1 MPSKQGFF
9 ETSLIG
15 EKIWAISGA
24 SNDLMYLV
32 AGRQKA
38 MLVDTGM
45 GFGDL
50 AGVVRE
56 LTSLPVMVVN
66 THGHPD
72 HAGGNPAF
80 AEIWLHPAD
89 EAILRRMCTDAYRMD
104 EQKLFLG
111 DQSPAYRRMANALV
125 KYRPTLL
132 KALRA
137 KQVIDL
143 GGRQFEVIETPG
155 HTPGSICLLNEK
167 EGLLFSGDTIV
178 ETPAWLYLKHSL
190 PLSNYHRSLIELEKR
205 KFDLIFPGHK
215 PTPLTRANLDDLIAC
230 ASEILAKPGI
240 GKLEK
245 TFAGEGLLWQNGK
258 AKIIY
263 DLKNI

>member
-1 MPSKQGFF
+1 MSSKQDFF
-9 ETSLIG
+9 ETALIG
-15 EKIWAISGA
+15 ERIWSISGA

-32 AGRQKA
+32 AGSRQA

-56 LTSLPVMVVN
+56 LTSLPLLVVN

-80 AEIWLHPAD
+80 PEIWLHPAD
-89 EAILRRMCTDAYRMD
+89 EAILRRMCTDSYRMD
-104 EQKLFLG
+104 EQEMFLG

-125 KYRPTLL
+125 KYRPTQL
-132 KALRA
+132 KALHT

-143 GGRQFEVIETPG
+143 GERQFEVIETPG
-155 HTPGSICLLNEK
+155 HTPGSVCLLNEK

-178 ETPAWLYLKHSL
+178 ETPVWLYLKHSL
-190 PLSNYHRSLIELEKR
+190 PLSKYHDSLEVISKR
-205 KFDLIFPGHK
+205 DFKLIFPGHK
-215 PTPLTRANLDDLIAC
+215 PTPLNKQNLHDLVAC
-230 ASEILAKPGI
+230 ASEILAAPGI

-245 TFAGEGLLWQNGK
+245 TFAGEGLLWQHGK
-258 AKIIY
+258 ARIIY
-263 DLKNI
+263 DPKNL